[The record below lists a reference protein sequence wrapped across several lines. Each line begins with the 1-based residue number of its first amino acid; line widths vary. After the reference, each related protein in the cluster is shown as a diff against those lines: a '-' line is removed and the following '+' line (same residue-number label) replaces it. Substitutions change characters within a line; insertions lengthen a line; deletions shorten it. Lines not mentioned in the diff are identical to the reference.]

1 VIGSE
6 PEADRG
12 PQPGSPAGVVVA
24 PDILST
30 WLVSTACVSGR
41 VRLLSSPSVKIR
53 KATIED
59 AAALTAIA
67 HDAKRHWGYPEHW
80 IKHWQDD
87 LTISPDFVAAN
98 QVYVAECDNELLG
111 FYALIIRK
119 EKAELDHLWVAPAYI
134 GTGVGKEL
142 FLHAMESAARR
153 NIPEVEISSDPNA
166 EGFYRKMGAYRSGE
180 TVSEIDGQPRTLP
193 RLTVDPK
200 S

>member
-1 VIGSE
+1 MT
-6 PEADRG
+6 R
-12 PQPGSPAGVVVA
+12 PGNYDSAN
-24 PDILST
+24 L
-30 WLVSTACVSGR
+30 R
-41 VRLLSSPSVKIR
+41 IR
-53 KATIED
+53 KALTED
-59 AAALTAIA
+59 AATLTTIA

-80 IKHWQDD
+80 IKHWQED
-87 LTISPDFVAAN
+87 LTITPDFVVAN
-98 QVYVAECDNELLG
+98 QVYVAERDNELLG

-119 EKAELDHLWVAPAYI
+119 DKAELDHLWVAPAHI

-153 NIPEVEISSDPNA
+153 NIPEIEVSSDPNA
-166 EGFYRKMGAYRSGE
+166 EGFYRKMGAHRIGE